1 MNILDPDYFNDLDK
15 KIISM
20 TIWTKKRHQ
29 MLEFFKGKLLSVLIV
44 DPNNEMPL
52 EEIEKAFPDL
62 FLKNFDLADCND
74 GDFNRIGQH
83 LGQYISEGK
92 CAYDGL
98 LFDNID
104 NITAGKDTEDLQT
117 MVWQSLKR
125 DDSDMC
131 GYSILPF
138 GDAIPFDK
146 MMIAARCKEMPE
158 YLKGKSLLTYI
169 IEV

>member
-1 MNILDPDYFNDLDK
+1 MGILDSTGYFNGDNDK
-15 KIISM
+15 WIE
-20 TIWTKKRHQ
+20 KRQ
-29 MLEFFKGKLLSVLIV
+29 LMLKFFKGKVLSVLIV

-52 EEIEKAFPDL
+52 EEIEKALPDL
-62 FLKNFDLADCND
+62 FLKSFDLADCKG

-83 LGQYISEGK
+83 LGQYINDGK

-98 LFDNID
+98 LFDNVDCI
-104 NITAGKDTEDLQT
+104 NAGKDTEDLQT

-125 DDSDMC
+125 DDSETC
-131 GYSILPF
+131 GYQILPF

-146 MMIAARCKEMPE
+146 MMIAARCKEIPN
-158 YLKGKSLLTYI
+158 YLKDKSLQRYI

>member
-1 MNILDPDYFNDLDK
+1 MGVLNSTGYFNGDK
-15 KIISM
+15 DKWIE
-20 TIWTKKRHQ
+20 KRHL
-29 MLEFFKGKLLSVLIV
+29 MLEFFKGKVLSVLIV

-52 EEIEKAFPDL
+52 EEIEKALPDL
-62 FLKNFDLADCND
+62 FLKSFDLADCKD

-83 LGQYISEGK
+83 LGKYINDGK

-98 LFDNID
+98 LFDNVDCI
-104 NITAGKDTEDLQT
+104 NAGKDTEDLQT

-125 DDSDMC
+125 DDSETC
-131 GYSILPF
+131 GYQILPF

-146 MMIAARCKEMPE
+146 MMIAARCKEIPD
-158 YLKGKSLLTYI
+158 YLKDKSLQRYI

>member
-1 MNILDPDYFNDLDK
+1 MGALDLSDYNNGDMDK
-15 KIISM
+15 WIE
-20 TIWTKKRHQ
+20 KRKE
-29 MLEFFKGKLLSVLIV
+29 MLEFFKGKGLSVLIV
-44 DPNNEMPL
+44 DPDNEMSL
-52 EEIEKAFPDL
+52 EVIEKAFSDL
-62 FLKNFDLADCND
+62 FLKSFDLADCND
-74 GDFNRIGQH
+74 GDFSRIGQH
-83 LGQYISEGK
+83 LGQYISDGE

-98 LFDNID
+98 MFDNID
-104 NITAGKDTEDLQT
+104 CIDAGNDTEDLQT

-125 DDSDMC
+125 DDSDMY

-158 YLKGKSLLTYI
+158 YLKDKSLQTYI

>member
-1 MNILDPDYFNDLDK
+1 MSILDTAGYFNGDMDK
-15 KIISM
+15 WIE
-20 TIWTKKRHQ
+20 KRHE
-29 MLEFFKGKLLSVLIV
+29 MLQFFKGKGLSVLIV

-52 EEIEKAFPDL
+52 DVIEGVFPDL
-62 FLKNFDLADCND
+62 YLKTFDLADCND

-83 LGQYISEGK
+83 LGQYINDGK

-98 LFDNID
+98 LFDNVDCID
-104 NITAGKDTEDLQT
+104 AGKDTEDLQT

-146 MMIAARCKEMPE
+146 IMIAARCKEIPE
-158 YLKGKSLLTYI
+158 YLKDKSLQTYI

>member
-1 MNILDPDYFNDLDK
+1 MGVLDTDGYFNDDMDNW
-15 KIISM
+15 IE
-20 TIWTKKRHQ
+20 KRHL
-29 MLEFFKGKLLSVLIV
+29 MLEFFKGKALSVLIV

-52 EEIEKAFPDL
+52 EEIEKALPDL
-62 FLKNFDLADCND
+62 FLKTFDLADCKD

-83 LGQYISEGK
+83 LGQYINDGE

-104 NITAGKDTEDLQT
+104 CINAGKDTEDLQT

-125 DDSDMC
+125 DSSESG
-131 GYSILPF
+131 GYQILPF
-138 GDAIPFDK
+138 GDAIPLGK
-146 MMIAARCKEMPE
+146 MMIAARCKEIPQ
-158 YLKGKSLLTYI
+158 YLKDKSLQTYI

>member
-1 MNILDPDYFNDLDK
+1 M
-15 KIISM
+15 
-20 TIWTKKRHQ
+20 
-29 MLEFFKGKLLSVLIV
+29 
-44 DPNNEMPL
+44 
-52 EEIEKAFPDL
+52 EEIEGALPDL
-62 FLKNFDLADCND
+62 YLKKFDLADCKD

-83 LGQYISEGK
+83 LGQYISDGK
-92 CAYDGL
+92 CVSDGL

-104 NITAGKDTEDLQT
+104 CINAGKDTEDLQT

-146 MMIAARCKEMPE
+146 MMIAARCKEKPD
-158 YLKGKSLLTYI
+158 YLKDKSLLTHI

>member
-1 MNILDPDYFNDLDK
+1 MSILDTAGYFNGDMDK
-15 KIISM
+15 WIE
-20 TIWTKKRHQ
+20 KRHE
-29 MLEFFKGKLLSVLIV
+29 MLQFFKGKGLSVLIV

-52 EEIEKAFPDL
+52 DVIEGVFPDL
-62 FLKNFDLADCND
+62 YLKIFDLADCND

-83 LGQYISEGK
+83 LGQYLNDGK

-98 LFDNID
+98 LFDNVDCID
-104 NITAGKDTEDLQT
+104 AGKDTEDLQT

-146 MMIAARCKEMPE
+146 MMIAARCKEIPE
-158 YLKGKSLLTYI
+158 YLKDKSLQTYI

>member
-1 MNILDPDYFNDLDK
+1 MGALDLSDYNNGDMDK
-15 KIISM
+15 WIE
-20 TIWTKKRHQ
+20 KRNE
-29 MLEFFKGKLLSVLIV
+29 MLEFFKGKGLSVLIV
-44 DPNNEMPL
+44 DPDNEMSL
-52 EEIEKAFPDL
+52 EVIEKALPDL
-62 FLKNFDLADCND
+62 FLKSFDLADCND

-83 LGQYISEGK
+83 LGQYISDGE

-98 LFDNID
+98 MFDNID
-104 NITAGKDTEDLQT
+104 CIDAGNDTEDLQT

-146 MMIAARCKEMPE
+146 IMIAARCKKMPK
-158 YLKGKSLLTYI
+158 YLKDKSLQTYI
-169 IEV
+169 IKV